1 MKYKLITV
9 GVGGGIGGINLQSTD
24 PSVLDAVLTEV
35 RKIAPRIQVYSPPLY
50 ELSHG
55 TSCGLIIKG
64 LGNKDPGIGWF
75 IMQFLCESGW
85 EPFAV
90 QTPRVDVLA
99 EANYVFRLSV

>member
-9 GVGGGIGGINLQSTD
+9 GVTGLSINLQSTD
-24 PSVLDAVLTEV
+24 PSVLDTVLTEV
-35 RKIAPRIQVYSPPLY
+35 RKIAPRMQVHSPPLF
-50 ELSHG
+50 ELSLG
-55 TSCGLIIKG
+55 TSYCLSIKG

-90 QTPRVDVLA
+90 EMPSENVLLPA
-99 EANYVFRLSV
+99 IYVFRLSV